1 MKSFKQF
8 LYESKIKDLAK
19 NNAVAR
25 VVRKHANSSADKL
38 MLALLSVPAIETF
51 FSDPSN
57 INKANIIANTLKSA
71 ILENDLHEVNI
82 PDFKGWVNPKTGKT
96 RIIQGHTPYHVQ
108 MIVKDPKFYGIKET
122 DIHDVLTKEALA
134 NNAPDEFR
142 AETAATRELDD
153 LKSGRQ
159 DVSVMVESLIIEKGW
174 VRVVS
179 GKFGEITSAKKYS
192 ASSKELRKILQM
204 LDKETDITNMSDVD
218 VGLQTHKKKSDK
230 RVQVTPY
237 DNLKIQDIRN
247 IVKGRKRGDKQT
259 EIGRTMAMFR

>member
-1 MKSFKQF
+1 
-8 LYESKIKDLAK
+8 
-19 NNAVAR
+19 
-25 VVRKHANSSADKL
+25 
-38 MLALLSVPAIETF
+38 
-51 FSDPSN
+51 
-57 INKANIIANTLKSA
+57 
-71 ILENDLHEVNI
+71 
-82 PDFKGWVNPKTGKT
+82 
-96 RIIQGHTPYHVQ
+96 
-108 MIVKDPKFYGIKET
+108 
-122 DIHDVLTKEALA
+122 
-134 NNAPDEFR
+134 
-142 AETAATRELDD
+142 
-153 LKSGRQ
+153 
-159 DVSVMVESLIIEKGW
+159 MVESLIIEKGW